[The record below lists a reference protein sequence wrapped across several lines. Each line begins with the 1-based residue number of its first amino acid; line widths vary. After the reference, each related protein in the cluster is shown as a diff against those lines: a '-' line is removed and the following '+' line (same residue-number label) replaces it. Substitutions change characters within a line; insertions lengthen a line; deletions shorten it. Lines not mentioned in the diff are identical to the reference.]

1 MRRFR
6 SRAGQIIIPAMLMFP
21 TLFLFVYLIYET
33 AKLSREKIRHQFALD
48 AAAFVEMT
56 TYSDFLNRTAYVNG
70 AFPMRIFEEGYWDF
84 NAECDGKTAQC
95 AAKADQNLSQ
105 NGGSS
110 VVNGGDGGG
119 ASKTPSGGRQTYASI
134 LFANGAFPHIG
145 GTYQDGH
152 KPETT
157 LTAGSWNIEYGGA
170 YSKKNQNPPDLSP
183 APSNDG
189 SAAYELFTLDD
200 ADHYWHP
207 YDLATEIYKLYVQI
221 YGLLGSVESAQFQ
234 VLKRLTKGSTPH
246 SFMQKSYWLNTG
258 DPIGD
263 ATVLATNFDQALGD
277 FEHAV
282 HANCLQKLDYWG
294 NKHLNGGIQP
304 YVPQKTTPDVDL
316 TASGGAGCQS
326 IDNATNPGLF
336 QIESLDD
343 SMATT
348 LKKGL
353 TIEIPWSIPSK
364 NFFNVPLDQMM
375 AQSFPGAELHTTMKL
390 VGGDPGSTPA
400 VWPDPTPKFQVR
412 QFP

>member
-1 MRRFR
+1 MSTRNASGASPPHDVVIMRLYR
-6 SRAGQIIIPAMLMFP
+6 SRAGQIFIPAMLMFP

-56 TYSDFLNRTAYVNG
+56 NYSDFLNRTAYVNG

-84 NAECDGKTAQC
+84 KAECEGKV
-95 AAKADQNLSQ
+95 QNCSQ
-105 NGGSS
+105 
-110 VVNGGDGGG
+110 
-119 ASKTPSGGRQTYASI
+119 KTYASI
-134 LFANGAFPHIG
+134 LYANGAFPHVG
-145 GTYQDGH
+145 GAYQDGH

-157 LTAGSWNIEYGGA
+157 LSGGQWNIEYEPGRFGG
-170 YSKKNQNPPDLSP
+170 KNSNPPDLTPP
-183 APSNDG
+183 ASNDG
-189 SAAYELFTLDD
+189 SAYYELFSLDD

-263 ATVLATNFDQALGD
+263 AKILSSVWDTKMGD

-316 TASGGAGCQS
+316 TAQGGAGCQS
-326 IDNATNPGLF
+326 SDNGNGGLF
-336 QIESLDD
+336 QIESVDPG
-343 SMATT
+343 MINPNGTGT
-348 LKKGL
+348 LQKGL
-353 TIEIPWSIPSK
+353 TIEIPWSIPG
-364 NFFNVPLDQMM
+364 NN
-375 AQSFPGAELHTTMKL
+375 
-390 VGGDPGSTPA
+390 
-400 VWPDPTPKFQVR
+400 
-412 QFP
+412 

>member
-1 MRRFR
+1 MRLYR
-6 SRAGQIIIPAMLMFP
+6 SRAGQIFIPAMLMFP

-33 AKLSREKIRHQFALD
+33 AKLSREKIRHQFAMD

-56 TYSDFLNRTAYVNG
+56 NYSDFLNRTAYVNG

-84 NAECDGKTAQC
+84 KAECEGKV
-95 AAKADQNLSQ
+95 QNCSQ
-105 NGGSS
+105 
-110 VVNGGDGGG
+110 
-119 ASKTPSGGRQTYASI
+119 KTYAS
-134 LFANGAFPHIG
+134 LLYANGAFPHVDG
-145 GTYQDGH
+145 AYQDGH

-157 LTAGSWNIEYGGA
+157 LPGGQWKIEYEPGKFGM
-170 YSKKNQNPPDLSP
+170 KNQNPPILDSP
-183 APSNDG
+183 PPWGDG
-189 SAAYELFTLDD
+189 SKYYELFSLDD

-234 VLKRLTKGSTPH
+234 VLKRLTQGSTPH

-258 DPIGD
+258 DPVGD
-263 ATVLATNFDQALGD
+263 ATILATNFDHALGD
-277 FEHAV
+277 FNHAV
-282 HANCLQKLDYWG
+282 HANCIQHLDYWG

-316 TASGGAGCQS
+316 TAQGGAGCQS
-326 IDNATNPGLF
+326 SDNGNGGLF

-343 SMATT
+343 SMVTT

-353 TIEIPWSIPSK
+353 TIEIPWSIPGK
-364 NFFNVPLDQMM
+364 NFFNVPFDVLMNQ
-375 AQSFPGAELHTTMKL
+375 AYPGRELHTTIS
-390 VGGDPGSTPA
+390 VIGDQNNKPS